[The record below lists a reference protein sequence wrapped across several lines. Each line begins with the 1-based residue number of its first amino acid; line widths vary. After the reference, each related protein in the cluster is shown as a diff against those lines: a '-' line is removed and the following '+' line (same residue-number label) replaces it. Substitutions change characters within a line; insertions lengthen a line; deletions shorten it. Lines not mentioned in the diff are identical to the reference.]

1 MASGS
6 KRVGRRETIELTD
19 GTPVDLRPLNIK
31 KLKEFMRKFGEIEE
45 IDRTADDFDDQF
57 MDILVDMAAIS
68 VSGDLKDATEYLY
81 KNKEDDDY
89 EAAREKWEVM
99 VDQDTVAFINEVCG
113 GIKFPGGDED
123 FPREDEG

>member
-81 KNKEDDDY
+81 KNKDDDDY

-113 GIKFPGGDED
+113 GIKFPGNDED
-123 FPREDEG
+123 FQKGDEG